1 MVNTCCIRNCKTN
14 KIKSSEISF
23 FKFPTSERLRKVW
36 EDRVGPKGFKAD
48 ANTLLCSRHFVKGRV
63 HTLGDRRVLLKN
75 SIPTQCLGNGDVEM
89 DACVADTEEPKD
101 TGKKSGYKCLVCH
114 EMVHRMYEFLT
125 DAHAH
130 RCFSQRQL
138 ICGHCL
144 VGFPNFSDLMSHV
157 TQIGADRRYVPE
169 ASASPGVKISN
180 YTRFPCSLCSAYFT
194 SSSARDVHEARHARK
209 NVPVPVP
216 TPQSLEVRSAE
227 GARAQAGGEQ
237 TTQNGAQR
245 KPPGIAPSRR
255 ELSHYA
261 TTVVCSLCNYSFV
274 NLRRLDEHY
283 RSCHGA
289 APLPLDLVFEEDFE
303 YTLRPETL
311 CSVCVKRRSCVD
323 TIQRLL
329 EEATK
334 DGI

>member
-1 MVNTCCIRNCKTN
+1 M
-14 KIKSSEISF
+14 
-23 FKFPTSERLRKVW
+23 RKHRR
-36 EDRVGPKGFKAD
+36 RVGRALT
-48 ANTLLCSRHFVKGRV
+48 AHVS
-63 HTLGDRRVLLKN
+63 LG
-75 SIPTQCLGNGDVEM
+75 SSAE
-89 DACVADTEEPKD
+89 
-101 TGKKSGYKCLVCH
+101 SGYKCLVCH

-216 TPQSLEVRSAE
+216 TPQSLEVRCAE

>member
-1 MVNTCCIRNCKTN
+1 MARARPPLSCRRRRQRWGLPLLLLSTPRNMAVLEAS
-14 KIKSSEISF
+14 ISSAAS
-23 FKFPTSERLRKVW
+23 TSAVVKRGRPRQYIADELRER
-36 EDRVGPKGFKAD
+36 
-48 ANTLLCSRHFVKGRV
+48 
-63 HTLGDRRVLLKN
+63 KN
-75 SIPTQCLGNGDVEM
+75 DIHAFACTTRNGDVEM